1 MEIES
6 LDSYTFPELAKMRN
20 YIVTQAGKDLVQKG
34 IDFHLK
40 GVYRNPTREV
50 NLLFAVKRK
59 KIRSK
64 SKYADRWTWIE
75 YKKSPKQDGWIY
87 GPAHFIA
94 FERSEDFIIVNHKVL
109 LGFLI
114 SNKCRVRW
122 DLPFVSS
129 PKEAKY
135 KIYANPR
142 SGAKITQILSKDIL
156 KLEGVQVWKK
166 EVHGGAEIS

>member
-6 LDSYTFPELAKMRN
+6 VDNYTFPELAKMRN
-20 YIVTQAGKDLVQKG
+20 YIVAQASKDLVEKG

-40 GVYRNPTREV
+40 GVYRNPRREV

-59 KIRSK
+59 KTKTK

-75 YKKSPKQDGWIY
+75 YKKNSKQDGWIY

-94 FERSEDFIIVNHKVL
+94 FERSEDFIIINRKVL
-109 LGFLI
+109 LEFLV

-135 KIYANPR
+135 KIYTNPR

-156 KLEGVQVWKK
+156 KLEGVQIWKK
-166 EVHGGAEIS
+166 DGYAKSEKS